1 MIPPKSNTTTF
12 EKVKIGEL
20 LLGTIDKIEYDMEHK
35 FTWQGKESIQPG
47 VRFVFKLQGY
57 EYPHRSRWMKFNV
70 GEKAN
75 LYKKY
80 ISKLVANA
88 HPDMLFDLDVLVGM
102 GVKTLWDENGDFQNL
117 ESIMPIGKKI
127 SVKENEIN
135 EEPIPPPDDDFIP
148 EIENDDVP
156 L

>member
-1 MIPPKSNTTTF
+1 MIPPKTNSTTF
-12 EKVKIGEL
+12 EKVQIGNQIN
-20 LLGTIDKIEYDMEHK
+20 GTIAKIEYDMEKK
-35 FTWQGKESIQPG
+35 FTWKGKDSIQPG
-47 VRFVFKLQGY
+47 VRFVFELEGY

-88 HPDMLFDLDVLVGM
+88 HPDMQFDLDLLVGM

-117 ESIMPIGKKI
+117 DSIFPIGNKLV
-127 SVKENEIN
+127 VKENDVN
-135 EEPIPPPDDDFIP
+135 EEPIPPEDDFIP
-148 EIENDDVP
+148 EIDDSDVP